1 MTDHIIIPALNPP
14 YAEEHPVLAPII
26 AKRAHVAA
34 NFTPEFSGQ
43 RGQDFDRG
51 LLCAFEAVN
60 GALQKLTMENPI
72 KAESLADVETRVLQ
86 DWRWGNLTRLGVAN
100 HLRRG
105 GFKQEVAIRKANT
118 LPQAHAVTAIRIT
131 RMYESCERTTYY
143 VDLVSSEG
151 FTNTVAAHVTGS
163 VYNNHVGLSVE
174 EARDRALIDADTWAD
189 FFGVKPEP
197 YLEEGVTYEPSML
210 MRRYETRRV
219 LAARRAAEESNS

>member
-1 MTDHIIIPALNPP
+1 MTGHITIPALNPP

-26 AKRAHVAA
+26 AKRAHAAA

-60 GALQKLTMENPI
+60 GALQRMTKEQVTKIPFCERTVEAVQRLLERGKATVDSEGYLTTYP
-72 KAESLADVETRVLQ
+72 TPP
-86 DWRWGNLTRLGVAN
+86 T
-100 HLRRG
+100 
-105 GFKQEVAIRKANT
+105 
-118 LPQAHAVTAIRIT
+118 PAHQITAIRIT

-151 FTNTVAAHVTGS
+151 FTNTVAAHATGS
-163 VYNNHVGLSVE
+163 IYTDHVGLSVE
-174 EARDRALIDADTWAD
+174 AARDRALIDADTWAD
-189 FFGVKPEP
+189 FFGLTPAP
-197 YLEEGVTYEPSML
+197 YVEEGVTYEPSML

-219 LAARRAAEESNS
+219 LAARRAAKESNS